1 MELQLQHQSFLYAY
15 VPHFFETIFFIV
27 FAHNITDS
35 LSYDLMD
42 FLDCFTIC
50 CMPSGQFTEMLND
63 VYRYIRHI
71 GSVPQSERSTAVGN
85 GNPLQYSCL
94 ENPME
99 ELSELQSMWSQSQAQ
114 LSLHTQHSTYIHP

>member
-1 MELQLQHQSFLYAY
+1 
-15 VPHFFETIFFIV
+15 
-27 FAHNITDS
+27 
-35 LSYDLMD
+35 
-42 FLDCFTIC
+42 
-50 CMPSGQFTEMLND
+50 MLND
-63 VYRYIRHI
+63 VYRYIRHT